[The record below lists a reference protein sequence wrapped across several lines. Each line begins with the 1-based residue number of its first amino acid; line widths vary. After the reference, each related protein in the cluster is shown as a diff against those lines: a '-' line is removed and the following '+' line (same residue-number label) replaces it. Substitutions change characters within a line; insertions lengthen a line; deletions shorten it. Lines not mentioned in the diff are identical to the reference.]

1 MMLNIQEYR
10 SLRHHTIEFSLMEA
24 GHTKFHPDWHFGLW
38 KVRWRGSTVETM
50 TEMAESVSQSSRGGH
65 NIPQLVDDQESPVHF
80 YDWSSYLKRFFKPIP
95 QLTTYHHFRYE
106 YTSNLHIATPKEYL
120 IANIKDAD
128 WSAHPESEHCLC

>member
-1 MMLNIQEYR
+1 MFNFRYGLWRTMT
-10 SLRHHTIEFSLMEA
+10 LRHHTIEFSLMEA

-95 QLTTYHHFRYE
+95 QLTSYHHFRYE
-106 YTSNLHIATPKEYL
+106 YTSNFHIMSHTKRIFNCKYKRCRL
-120 IANIKDAD
+120 VCT
-128 WSAHPESEHCLC
+128 S